1 MSHNDCSVLRHN
13 MRVSTAD
20 ATSFGIMVGVGETYL
35 PAFALAIGM
44 GEIVAGLVGS
54 VPLLM
59 GGLLQAISPWILQR
73 GVSEK
78 VWVVSA
84 SVLQGCAFLPL
95 FAAAMAGQMSLLWLM
110 VCASLYWAGGLAG
123 GPAWNSWIDKLIP
136 KPVRANYFAC
146 RSRAAQIATACGFL
160 GGGALLH
167 FSRSAGWETQ
177 AFAVLFALAWLARTY
192 SVCML
197 SMHRTPL
204 AKPLRRL
211 AALPTQAASSSSV
224 IPALPNTLVSPRNL
238 IMYLVLVQG
247 MVQVS
252 GPFYAPYMLKHL
264 SMSYLG
270 FALLIASMFVA
281 KIIAL
286 ATWGKFAKRFGPQK
300 LLLVGGALIVPA
312 PALWILTSNYS
323 WLVVVQILSGIGW
336 AAYELG
342 FFLLLFDSVPIVRR
356 VRMLTIYNLANTSAW
371 CCGATVGGLL
381 LYHIGANSTGYY
393 TLFAIS
399 AIGRGL
405 AYLFLLTHSGQS
417 SSAIH
422 QAGMRWL
429 KFSTVRR
436 RSAGLQPTAQP
447 ADRSTSEDLA
457 A

>member
-1 MSHNDCSVLRHN
+1 MSQNHCSNLRHN

-59 GGLLQAISPWILQR
+59 GGLLQAISPWILRR

-78 VWVVSA
+78 IWVVSA
-84 SVLQGCAFLPL
+84 SVLQAFAFIPL
-95 FAAAMAGQMSLLWLM
+95 MAAAIAGEMSIVALM
-110 VCASLYWAGGLAG
+110 LCASLYWAGGLAG

-160 GGGALLH
+160 GAGALLQW
-167 FSRSAGWETQ
+167 SRSSDWEIQ
-177 AFAVLFALAWLARTY
+177 AFAALFALAWLARTY

-197 SMHRTPL
+197 AMHRAPL

-211 AALPTQAASSSSV
+211 VALPAKVPTSV
-224 IPALPNTLVSPRNL
+224 PVLPALPLNIVSPRNL
-238 IMYLVLVQG
+238 ILYLVLVQG

-264 SMSYLG
+264 SMSYMG
-270 FALLIASMFVA
+270 FAILIATMFVA
-281 KIIAL
+281 KIVAL
-286 ATWGKFAKRFGPQK
+286 ATWGNFAKRFGAQK
-300 LLLVGGALIVPA
+300 LLMVGGALIVPA
-312 PALWILTSNYS
+312 PALWIVTSNYA
-323 WLVVVQILSGIGW
+323 WLMVVQALSGIGW

-371 CCGATVGGLL
+371 CCGAAVGGLL
-381 LYHIGANSTGYY
+381 LYRLDATDFGYY
-393 TLFAIS
+393 SLFAIS
-399 AIGRGL
+399 AAGRGL
-405 AYLFLLTHSGQS
+405 AYLFLLTHCGQTS
-417 SSAIH
+417 TAIH
-422 QAGMRWL
+422 QAGRRL
-429 KFSTVRR
+429 LRFSTVGRR
-436 RSAGLQPTAQP
+436 TAATQSVVEPSKRS
-447 ADRSTSEDLA
+447 SNEELA